1 MYSVNQSRLL
11 QSLESIAA
19 RHCQKTAVI
28 YRDQAVTYAEL
39 YALAE
44 EYQQRLHRCSPSSD
58 YVYLHLDK
66 GIELIAAI
74 LAVIQSGRVFIPV
87 DANTPPLRLNQILD
101 DVAHACVLTEKRLV
115 ANIVDSRIPFDC
127 LDEATEGEGKD
138 TSLPGK
144 ATIDSSSC
152 YAIYTSGS
160 TGRPKGAIISH
171 QALLNVIE
179 QSIAEMAIASGSKI
193 LQFSSIGFDVSVW
206 EIFTSLLSGSTLVIA
221 TNAQRYDLDALQTL
235 IHDQAVDTAFFM
247 STFLAHLQPV
257 QFPTIKTV
265 VTGGEMFGEK
275 IVAQWADGKA
285 LYYVYG
291 PTECAIFQSIVPCA
305 KNGPAVPTVGHP
317 IANMHFHLYDV
328 AGSEEDVFE
337 LGISGIGVGY
347 GYLNRE
353 TLTKEKF
360 VQDPQAGVIYL
371 TGDLVKRRPDGELD
385 FYGRKDRQIKIQG
398 YRVEIGEIE
407 NTVLRQQGVESCCVV
422 VVELAQT
429 KLLYAYVALLPGSD
443 VNEICLLASLKAALP
458 GYMIPAHIK
467 LTDRLPKNQNGKIDR
482 NLLKEQATESL
493 KNQSARSPE
502 VLIKHEAILAEYWKK
517 LLKVETVGQ
526 DDDFFLLGGTSVL
539 AIRLVA
545 ELAGYVLKFSDI
557 LELRTL
563 AKVAEKMV
571 PVVSVTEETT
581 AVSAQSGKTKA
592 THTQASIWFACLSSA
607 RTDIYDLS
615 YAYQI
620 YGNIDCTLLLK
631 TLTVLLNKHESLRT
645 SLRIEGEQILLEVG
659 DAEKMIRQHELSV
672 EPAEIVQQRVE
683 EALRKPLDIEHGVFS
698 AVNVFD
704 AGDEIFLVLK
714 VHHTVYDGWSHD
726 VFLKELESI
735 YLGYCHG
742 DASAAAAA
750 TAEEALPVAGIY
762 KPKVVTDKKREADWL
777 YWHQILS
784 HDAVATVP
792 VCAERNSVPSGH
804 GGQSSRKLDARLAAS
819 LRQFALDNKQT
830 LFVVLASLVQLV
842 IRSYSTIEQVRL
854 GTVQANREQ
863 KTRLNQIGLYA
874 ETYLLNNVI
883 TEQSSL
889 SHVVNAC
896 GRSLI
901 ESARHDS
908 ISYIELV
915 SEFPSAA
922 IQYWVT
928 VVEAEFEP
936 FHKET
941 SIQWKK
947 LPLEVE
953 TNLFDLS
960 FIFELENDDI
970 DLNLVFARDVYSG
983 GKILEISDRFE
994 QIAACFL
1001 EEPETSFSVLSDNFM
1016 FSGRNASSYE

>member
-1 MYSVNQSRLL
+1 MYSVNQCRLL

-28 YRDQAVTYAEL
+28 YQDQAVTYAEL

-44 EYQQRLHRCSPSSD
+44 EYQQRLHRCSPGSD
-58 YVYLHLDK
+58 YVYLYLDK

-74 LAVIQSGRVFIPV
+74 LAVIQSGRAFIPV

-101 DVAHACVLTEKRLV
+101 DVAHACVLTEKRLA
-115 ANIVDSRIPFDC
+115 ANIDSQIPFDC
-127 LDEATEGEGKD
+127 LDEATEGKD

-144 ATIDSSSC
+144 ATTDRSSC

-179 QSIAEMAIASGSKI
+179 QSIAEMGIASGSKI

-247 STFLAHLQPV
+247 STFLTHLLPG

-328 AGSEEDVFE
+328 AGSEGDVFE

-360 VQDPQAGVIYL
+360 VQDHQAGVIYL

-422 VVELAQT
+422 VVELAQS
-429 KLLYAYVALLPGSD
+429 KLLYAYVASLPGSD
-443 VNEICLLASLKAALP
+443 VNETCLLASLKAALP

-502 VLIKHEAILAEYWKK
+502 VLTEHEAILAEYWKT
-517 LLKVETVGQ
+517 LLKIETVGQ
-526 DDDFFLLGGTSVL
+526 EDDFFLLGGTSVL

-545 ELAGYVLKFSDI
+545 ELAGYALKFSDI

-581 AVSAQSGKTKA
+581 AVNAQTGKTKA
-592 THTQASIWFACLSSA
+592 THTQASIWFASLSSE

-620 YGNIDCTLLLK
+620 YGNIDCALLLK
-631 TLTVLLNKHESLRT
+631 TLTALLNKHESLRT
-645 SLRIEGEQILLEVG
+645 SLRLEGEQILLEVG
-659 DAEKMIRQHELSV
+659 DAEKMIRQHDLSA

-683 EALRKPLDIEHGVFS
+683 EALRQPLDIEHGTFS
-698 AVNVFD
+698 AVDVFD

-742 DASAAAAA
+742 DASAAA
-750 TAEEALPVAGIY
+750 EEALPVAGIY
-762 KPKVVTDKKREADWL
+762 QPKVVTDTEREAAWL
-777 YWHQILS
+777 YWRQILN

-842 IRSYSTIEQVRL
+842 IRSYSTSEQVRL
-854 GTVQANREQ
+854 GTVRANREQ
-863 KTRLNQIGLYA
+863 KARLDQIGLYA
-874 ETYLLNNVI
+874 ETFLLNNVI

-889 SHVVNAC
+889 SHVVSAC
-896 GRSLI
+896 ERSLI
-901 ESARHDS
+901 ESARHDC

-928 VVEAEFEP
+928 VVETEFEP
-936 FHKET
+936 FHEET

-970 DLNLVFARDVYSG
+970 DLNLVFARDVYSE
-983 GKILEISDRFE
+983 GKISEISDRFE

-1001 EEPETSFSVLSDNFM
+1001 EEPETSFSALSGNFM
-1016 FSGRNASSYE
+1016 FSGRNASSHE